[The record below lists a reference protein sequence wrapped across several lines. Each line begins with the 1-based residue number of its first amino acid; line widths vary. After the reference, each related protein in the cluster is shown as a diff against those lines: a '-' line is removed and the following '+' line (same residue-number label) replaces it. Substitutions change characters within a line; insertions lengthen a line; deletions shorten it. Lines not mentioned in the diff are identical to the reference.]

1 MLADVLS
8 IGSSENRMSGPS
20 SVEGPSI
27 TDKRQLVE
35 YHEAGNKPPSAWR
48 VGTEHEKFVFHRKDL
63 SRVAYEG
70 PDGIGALLQ
79 GMTRFG
85 WKPVLE
91 KGNIIA
97 LSNDSQCSITLEPG
111 GQFELSGAPLETL
124 HQTCEEVHEHL
135 RQVREVC
142 DELGLGMIGLGFDP
156 KSRRDEVPWMP
167 KGRYRIMRDY
177 MPKKGR
183 LGLDMMLRTCTVQA
197 NLDYQ
202 SEADMVKK
210 FRASLALQPLTVALF
225 ANSPFVEGRPSGHQS
240 YRSLVW
246 TDTDPDRCGTLPF
259 VFEDG
264 FGFERYV
271 DYMLDMPM
279 YFVYRHGTYI
289 DASGQSFRDF
299 MAGKLPALPGELPLI
314 GDWADHLTTAFPEV
328 RLKTY
333 IEMRGADGGPW
344 RRLCALPALWVGLLY
359 DSTALDAA
367 YELVADWT
375 PEERDAM
382 RRDVPLLGLDTPH
395 RSRTFRDIALE
406 MLEIAR
412 EGLHRRARRDLC
424 GEDETHYLDTLFSI
438 AGAGRTPAQE
448 LLEDY
453 QSRWGGRIE
462 PVYTE
467 QAY

>member
-1 MLADVLS
+1 
-8 IGSSENRMSGPS
+8 MSGPS
-20 SVEGPSI
+20 RFEGPPI

-35 YHEAGNKPPSAWR
+35 YHEAGNKPPAAWR
-48 VGTEHEKFVFHRKDL
+48 IGTEHEKFVFRRADL
-63 SRVAYEG
+63 RRVSYDG
-70 PDGIGALLQ
+70 PDGIAALLQ

-85 WKPVLE
+85 WKPVIE

-111 GQFELSGAPLETL
+111 GQFELSGAPLETI

-156 KSRRDEVPWMP
+156 VSRRDEVPWMP

-197 NLDYQ
+197 NLDYA

-210 FRASLALQPLTVALF
+210 FRAGLALQPVAVALF
-225 ANSPFVEGRPSGHQS
+225 ANSPFVEARPSGYLS

-279 YFVYRHGTYI
+279 YFVYRDGTYI

-299 MAGKLPALPGELPLI
+299 MRGKLPALPGALPLI

-333 IEMRGADGGPW
+333 LEMRGADGGPW
-344 RRLCALPALWVGLLY
+344 RRLCALPALWVGLFY
-359 DSTALDAA
+359 DGTALDAA
-367 YELVADWT
+367 SDLVADWT
-375 PEERDAM
+375 AEEREAM
-382 RRDVPLLGLDTPH
+382 RRDVPRLGLATPH

-406 MLEIAR
+406 VLEIAR
-412 EGLHRRARRDLC
+412 EGLHRRARRSLG
-424 GEDETHYLDTLFSI
+424 GEDETHFLDTLFTI
-438 AGAGRTPAQE
+438 AGSGRTPAEE
-448 LLEDY
+448 LIEDY
-453 QSRWGGRIE
+453 RTRWAGHIE
-462 PVYTE
+462 PVYTD